1 MKKSVKNIKTLV
13 DQVIATTNQGY
24 INSKIPLRVTLHC
37 LEETTKPEAQMA
49 DLDIFRSAVV
59 DVLQRAAGRKAAE
72 SSVRHSGQQGALPD
86 STCDQICKTIG
97 SFLTSVFRVL
107 LMS

>member
-1 MKKSVKNIKTLV
+1 M
-13 DQVIATTNQGY
+13 
-24 INSKIPLRVTLHC
+24 
-37 LEETTKPEAQMA
+37 EEGDSTKFQPSFVSSA
-49 DLDIFRSAVV
+49 AVV